1 MNRRHFVRTGLVLLG
16 GSQLGKVLAATPE
29 CVDEPTP
36 PQTAGPFYTP
46 DSPQRTSLL
55 EPELAGERLL
65 LSGRVLDR
73 DCRPLAGVWLDF
85 WQADADGAYDNRGY
99 RLRGHQYS
107 DDQGGYRLETI
118 LPGLYPGRTR
128 HIHVRVGTPGRRM
141 LTTQLYFP
149 DVPQN
154 QRDWLFQ
161 PELLV
166 TPDDSDP
173 RRAGFDFVLDS
184 AG

>member
-55 EPELAGERLL
+55 EPDITGERLL

-107 DDQGGYRLETI
+107 DDQGEYRLETI

-128 HIHVRVGTPGRRM
+128 HIHVRVGAPGRRM

-149 DVPQN
+149 DVAQN

-173 RRAGFDFVLDS
+173 RRVGFDFVLDP
-184 AG
+184 AT